1 MFKTG
6 DKAVYIEPRFGAK
19 AEIGIIETVYGA
31 NDTPYTVVFKLPD
44 GTKQSFTPQGQED
57 IDGGTV
63 LYPVVNQ
70 RRRIKH
76 RKGSVY
82 AIPESLVEQWE
93 KDKEK
98 PTAAILS
105 EYGNYILFDDDVI

>member
-6 DKAVYIEPRFGAK
+6 DKVAYIEPRFGAK
-19 AEIGIIETVYGA
+19 AEIGIVETICEPT
-31 NDTPYTVVFKLPD
+31 DDPYTVTVQLPS
-44 GTKQSFTPQGQED
+44 GKQSFTPNGQED
-57 IDGGTV
+57 VDGGTV

-70 RRRIKH
+70 KRVIKH
-76 RKGSVY
+76 RKGSAY

>member
-1 MFKTG
+1 
-6 DKAVYIEPRFGAK
+6 
-19 AEIGIIETVYGA
+19 
-31 NDTPYTVVFKLPD
+31 
-44 GTKQSFTPQGQED
+44 
-57 IDGGTV
+57 V

-70 RRRIKH
+70 KRVIKY